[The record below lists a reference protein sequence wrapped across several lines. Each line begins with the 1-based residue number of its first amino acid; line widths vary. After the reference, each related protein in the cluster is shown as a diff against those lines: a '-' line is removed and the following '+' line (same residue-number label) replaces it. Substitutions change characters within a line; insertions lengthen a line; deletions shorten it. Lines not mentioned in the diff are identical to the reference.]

1 MKFRLLPQSIRCNS
15 QTVKDSGEQFK
26 QQFASQFHDSL
37 AQIAEQINEEVV
49 TLFSVHLTS

>member
-37 AQIAEQINEEVV
+37 AQIAEQINKEAAP
-49 TLFSVHLTS
+49 LFSDHQTS